1 MNKGQENLLQILSD
15 VLWRQNTDHCY
26 SEMEW
31 EDILTLAEDQ
41 GVLFLILQGCGSIRR
56 QISSVNWM
64 KWRSKLVST
73 IVNNESLMMTQ
84 SRIIGWMEDHGIP
97 CAILKGTSLAAC
109 YYDPSVRALGDIDLL
124 VAPQYAKQ
132 AVHVLLEQGFFAPKE
147 SFEHPYHI
155 DFYKNGTVVELHFAV
170 STFPDSA
177 AGAEASRFMED
188 CWQEIQQKHIGDQ
201 AFPCLSDAHQ
211 ALSLVLHMERH
222 MTTGCIGLR
231 QLCDWA
237 VFLTDIGPDYFADQ
251 ILPELKLCGLAEFA
265 GVLTRTAIRY
275 LGMDSVYS
283 ISCQAVRER
292 DIHAMIEEILR
303 AGSIHNR
310 NNTEDGSSF
319 FVDESGT
326 ESSARVFLNKIN
338 SLARRKFPITKKLSF
353 LLPLFWFYIPL
364 RYWIRSMLGKRRRK
378 SLLRTIAITR
388 QRKQLY
394 RNLNFF
400 KTDQEK

>member
-1 MNKGQENLLQILSD
+1 MNKVQENLLQILSE
-15 VLWRQNTDHCY
+15 VLWKKTTDHRY

-31 EDILTLAEDQ
+31 EDILNLAEEQ
-41 GVLFLILQGCGSIRR
+41 GVLFLILQGCSSIRR
-56 QISSVNWM
+56 QIPSANWM

-84 SRIIGWMEDHGIP
+84 SRIIGWMEDNGIP
-97 CAILKGTSLAAC
+97 CAILKGTSLSAC

-132 AVHVLLEQGFFAPKE
+132 AVYILLEQGFSAPKE

-155 DFYKNGTVVELHFAV
+155 DFYKNGIVVELHFAV

-177 AGAEASRFMED
+177 AGAQARRLMET
-188 CWQEIQQKHIGDQ
+188 CWQKIQQKHIGDHT
-201 AFPCLSDAHQ
+201 FPCLSDSHQ
-211 ALSLVLHMERH
+211 ALSLMLHMERH

-265 GVLTRTAIRY
+265 GVLTRTAIHY
-275 LGMDSVYS
+275 LGLDSVYG
-283 ISCQAVRER
+283 ISCQFVREGY
-292 DIHAMIEEILR
+292 IHAMIEEILR
-303 AGSIHNR
+303 AGSIHNK
-310 NNTEDGSSF
+310 NNTEDSSNF

-326 ESSARVFLNKIN
+326 ESSAKVFFYKIN
-338 SLARRKFPITKKLSF
+338 SLARRKFPITKKLPF
-353 LLPLFWFYIPL
+353 LLPLFWLYIPL
-364 RYWIRSMLGKRRRK
+364 RYWIRSMMGKRRRK
-378 SLLRTIAITR
+378 SLLRTIAVTR

-394 RNLNFF
+394 RNLNLF

>member
-1 MNKGQENLLQILSD
+1 MNKVQENLLQILSD
-15 VLWRQNTDHCY
+15 VLWKKTNNHYY

-41 GVLFLILQGCGSIRR
+41 GVLFLILQGCSSIRR
-56 QISSVNWM
+56 QISSANWA

-73 IVNNESLMMTQ
+73 IVNNESLMMNQ
-84 SRIIGWMEDHGIP
+84 SRIIGWMEDKGIS
-97 CAILKGTSLAAC
+97 CAVLKGTSLSAC

-124 VAPQYAKQ
+124 VDPQYAKQ
-132 AVHVLLEQGFFAPKE
+132 AVSILLEQGFSAPKE

-155 DFYKNGTVVELHFAV
+155 DFYKNGIVVELHFAA

-177 AGAEASRFMED
+177 AGAQARRIMEA
-188 CWQEIQQKHIGDQ
+188 CWQEIQQKQIGDHT
-201 AFPCLSDAHQ
+201 FPCLSDLHQ
-211 ALSLVLHMERH
+211 ALSLMLHMERH

-237 VFLTDIGPDYFADQ
+237 VFLTDIRPDYFADQ

-275 LGMDSVYS
+275 LGLDSVYGV
-283 ISCQAVRER
+283 SCQSVRER

-310 NNTEDGSSF
+310 NNTEDSSSF
-319 FVDESGT
+319 FVEESGT
-326 ESSARVFLNKIN
+326 ESSAKVFFNKIN
-338 SLARRKFPITKKLSF
+338 SLARRKFPITKELPF
-353 LLPLFWFYIPL
+353 LLPLFWIYIPL
-364 RYWIRSMLGKRRRK
+364 RYWIRSMMGKRKRK
-378 SLLRTIAITR
+378 SLLRTITITR

-394 RNLNFF
+394 RDLNLF